1 MARRRGL
8 FGIGRSNKINK
19 PDTTTREEERQVI
32 ESSSQAIWQ
41 LVNEI
46 RNINQS
52 RFDKYAEYD
61 LMSTEVIIGA
71 ALDMYAD
78 DASQKDENSDRV
90 FSVKS
95 NDSNLQKDLYA
106 FLDKIGVEEKAW
118 DTSYNLAKYG
128 NRYWKIYLT
137 PDGKDID
144 SIEEVDNPASVLDLY
159 YKGKPT
165 YFAQNKEDPRL
176 LGGYSSEFDLYDHD
190 SFVHFFIKSGKE
202 SDVIELVD
210 NTNFDDDG
218 NPLLLKY
225 KVIEGEPLI
234 EGVRVIYRILR
245 SLEDS
250 LLAARLA
257 KSDYIRIFN
266 IEVGEAT
273 TTDARLIVNKVKKLF
288 DSTVSMNIRE
298 GSYNAVKQPRAWADP
313 IFNSVNHGKGSI
325 DINTFGGDFEVK
337 SIVDI
342 DYFNSKLFAGLRI
355 PKPLLGF
362 EESLS
367 GGMNSHGTLVQL
379 DIRYGKFVKKL
390 KDANANGIKD
400 LCNIWLKIRGR
411 ESQIGKFDII
421 YNSPSSTEEL
431 AKLEELESRVNVV
444 SNLVDTIVSHTDGG
458 VNKTKILLELLRE
471 FVPYQD
477 FIDKIDPL
485 IKPAIDDSDESIRIE
500 KELKSKKLDYIRNS
514 DLDDLEEVDIL
525 MNAPTDEGVD
535 FY

>member
-1 MARRRGL
+1 
-8 FGIGRSNKINK
+8 
-19 PDTTTREEERQVI
+19 
-32 ESSSQAIWQ
+32 
-41 LVNEI
+41 
-46 RNINQS
+46 
-52 RFDKYAEYD
+52 
-61 LMSTEVIIGA
+61 
-71 ALDMYAD
+71 
-78 DASQKDENSDRV
+78 
-90 FSVKS
+90 
-95 NDSNLQKDLYA
+95 
-106 FLDKIGVEEKAW
+106 
-118 DTSYNLAKYG
+118 
-128 NRYWKIYLT
+128 
-137 PDGKDID
+137 
-144 SIEEVDNPASVLDLY
+144 
-159 YKGKPT
+159 
-165 YFAQNKEDPRL
+165 
-176 LGGYSSEFDLYDHD
+176 
-190 SFVHFFIKSGKE
+190 
-202 SDVIELVD
+202 
-210 NTNFDDDG
+210 
-218 NPLLLKY
+218 
-225 KVIEGEPLI
+225 
-234 EGVRVIYRILR
+234 
-245 SLEDS
+245 
-250 LLAARLA
+250 
-257 KSDYIRIFN
+257 
-266 IEVGEAT
+266 
-273 TTDARLIVNKVKKLF
+273 
-288 DSTVSMNIRE
+288 MNIRE

-367 GGMNSHGTLVQL
+367 GGMNSYGTLVQL

-390 KDANANGIKD
+390 KDANVNGIKD

-525 MNAPTDEGVD
+525 MSAPTDEGVD